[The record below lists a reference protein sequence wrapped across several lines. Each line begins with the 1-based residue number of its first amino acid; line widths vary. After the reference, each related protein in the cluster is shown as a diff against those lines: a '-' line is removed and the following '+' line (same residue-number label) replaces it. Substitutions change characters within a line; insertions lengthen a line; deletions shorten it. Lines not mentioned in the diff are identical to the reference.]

1 MSRIM
6 ARHLY
11 GMVDLLILKT
21 LSDGNARHGLEILD
35 GIRKNSDGYLTI
47 EDAALYPALHRLQ
60 KEGFLRG
67 EWRISEKR
75 RRAKFYALTPAGRRE
90 LGRAVRA
97 WKRHT
102 GAMCKV
108 LEIAWKEQL

>member
-1 MSRIM
+1 
-6 ARHLY
+6 
-11 GMVDLLILKT
+11 MVDLLILKI
-21 LSDGNARHGLEILD
+21 LGDGDPRHGLEILD
-35 GIRKNSDGYLTI
+35 GIRRNSGGYLTI

-60 KEGFLRG
+60 KEGFLKG

-75 RRAKFYALTPAGRRE
+75 RRAKFYELTPAGQRE
-90 LGRAVRA
+90 LERAVSA

-108 LEIAWKEQL
+108 LEIAWGEQL